1 MSTAIVLVA
10 VAAALGVGLVVFGT
24 VRSQQSSAPED
35 SVRATYRTLADVREQ
50 LRRRFE
56 STGTP
61 VWIASE
67 QVPSRLR
74 RDLVSADIELRPYEF
89 RLIQAGFAVVFA
101 IVGLLRFGLG
111 IEFVVLAA
119 IGYLLLARY
128 LRNRRAHPLR
138 QFNSGLPRAME
149 LIANSMKAGQSVA
162 QSLTA
167 VTDNAGPPVSDE
179 FALARREIE
188 LGASIESAMNN
199 MVKRIGSNDL
209 RLMVMVITIQ
219 RSIGGDLP
227 AILATLA
234 DTMRQREEMRAEV
247 MAATAQ
253 SRASAV
259 IITLLPI
266 VAAVLLYFV
275 VSDYFRPMLVNPLGW
290 VMLGLAAVL
299 LFVGNPLNL
308 DPAGLQTLRIAAAA
322 GLGAIGTAVGMFIG
336 TPFATGLALVIGV
349 ALGFYLPVFWLDQLV
364 RDRRTEL
371 EASLPNALDVVAISM
386 EAGLGLDRALEQLV
400 RHQDDSLTLLVAR
413 ALREIQLGRPRA
425 EALEEMADATG
436 IEEFTSLVRGIL
448 YAERT
453 GVPIART
460 IAAHAAQMRV
470 KRRLKIRT
478 EAARA
483 SLKIL
488 IPTVGCVF
496 PTLWLI
502 LLGPALIV
510 VLTLGSK

>member
-119 IGYLLLARY
+119 IEYLLPALY
-128 LRNRRAHPLR
+128 LRNRRGHRLR

-162 QSLTA
+162 QSLGA

-299 LFVGNPLNL
+299 LFVGNL
-308 DPAGLQTLRIAAAA
+308 I
-322 GLGAIGTAVGMFIG
+322 I
-336 TPFATGLALVIGV
+336 
-349 ALGFYLPVFWLDQLV
+349 
-364 RDRRTEL
+364 RRLT
-371 EASLPNALDVVAISM
+371 AIS
-386 EAGLGLDRALEQLV
+386 
-400 RHQDDSLTLLVAR
+400 
-413 ALREIQLGRPRA
+413 
-425 EALEEMADATG
+425 
-436 IEEFTSLVRGIL
+436 
-448 YAERT
+448 
-453 GVPIART
+453 
-460 IAAHAAQMRV
+460 
-470 KRRLKIRT
+470 
-478 EAARA
+478 
-483 SLKIL
+483 
-488 IPTVGCVF
+488 
-496 PTLWLI
+496 
-502 LLGPALIV
+502 
-510 VLTLGSK
+510 